1 MYINIKT
8 KSVQSVHWLIYSNL
22 AVVKIVLRFVTFS
35 LNSSSILTLAW
46 QECLEVCRLC
56 CFFLINSNLAVVKK
70 VLRFVAFS
78 MNSSSISTLA
88 WQECLEVCCLGR
100 FSLLNIC

>member
-46 QECLEVCRLC
+46 QECLEICRLC

-70 VLRFVAFS
+70 
-78 MNSSSISTLA
+78 ST
-88 WQECLEVCCLGR
+88 QICYIFLEFKFNFDSGMAR
-100 FSLLNIC
+100 MS